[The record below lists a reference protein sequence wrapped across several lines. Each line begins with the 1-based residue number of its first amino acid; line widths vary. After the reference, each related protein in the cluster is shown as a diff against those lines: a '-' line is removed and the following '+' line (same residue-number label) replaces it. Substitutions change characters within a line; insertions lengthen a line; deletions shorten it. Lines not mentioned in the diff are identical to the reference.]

1 MKFIRQKDILEFQN
15 ISEEARDS
23 LIKQAGKYDA
33 ALFWIKLSATTSLIA
48 SPLLTEFLPISHQG
62 LSNVLY
68 KIGCMIFIGLPLAIF
83 ITYCVYYPRLQ
94 AAVTSIKRAEQGA
107 AANP

>member
-1 MKFIRQKDILEFQN
+1 MKFIRQKDIPEFQN

-33 ALFWIKLSATTSLIA
+33 ALSWIRLSATALLIA

-62 LSNVLY
+62 LSSVFY
-68 KIGCMIFIGLPLAIF
+68 KIGSMIFVGLPLAIF

-94 AAVTSIKRAEQGA
+94 SAVSSIKKAEQGA